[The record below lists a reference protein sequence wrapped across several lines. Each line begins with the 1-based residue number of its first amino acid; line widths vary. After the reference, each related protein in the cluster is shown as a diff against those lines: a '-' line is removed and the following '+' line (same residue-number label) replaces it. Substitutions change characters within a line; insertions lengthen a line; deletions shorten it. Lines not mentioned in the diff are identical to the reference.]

1 MINKHAHNINK
12 TSRKMDRNPRVK
24 NSELYK
30 LQMKY
35 MELCEEILN
44 TLSEKRGILR
54 NLVGGR
60 FNFSNRSVIRQ
71 DPTLRILV

>member
-44 TLSEKRGILR
+44 TLSGKRGILR

-71 DPTLRILV
+71 DPTLRINL